1 MTPEEEVIYLR
12 QENQALRERARVQQ
26 ETIDVQQ
33 RVIDQQQRLIEG
45 LEQQTDRLSEQV
57 QALQER
63 LKKDSH
69 NSHLPPSSD
78 RFQRQPKSL
87 RKRSGK
93 QPGGQSG
100 HPGSTLLLSPT
111 PDQVIV
117 HPVECCQ
124 HCQQDLRKVESLA
137 VERRQVLDLPPK
149 RVVVIEHQAQQKCCP
164 SCHEISSAP
173 FPDDVR
179 APVQYGA
186 ALGAVGIYLVQQQLL
201 PYERACEVLEDLLG
215 PAMSVGTLQGLVE
228 RCAEQ
233 LEPVEQQIKAALSRA
248 EVLHQDETGLSVAGQ
263 RHWMHVSATEHL
275 THYAI
280 HPKRGKEAL
289 DAIGIL
295 ADFQGVSVHDGWR
308 SYWQFL
314 CQHALCNVHHLRD
327 LTFLHE
333 EQHQDWAGQ
342 MKTLL
347 LECKTAVDQAR
358 ALGLTRLH
366 PLEVAD
372 WKAQYVALLAEGYQ
386 ANPPAPP
393 PQVSRRGRRKQ
404 SAARNLLDRLS
415 THQEAV
421 LLFLD
426 NFAVP
431 FDNSLAERDIRM
443 VKVQQKVSGCF
454 RSPAGA
460 VAFCRIRGYLSTLR
474 KQGLAVL
481 TALEQA
487 LVGHPVSPAF

>member
-1 MTPEEEVIYLR
+1 MTKDEELEQLR
-12 QENQALRERARVQQ
+12 QENSALREQVA
-26 ETIDVQQ
+26 
-33 RVIDQQQRLIEG
+33 L
-45 LEQQTDRLSEQV
+45 LSERISVLEAQR
-57 QALQER
+57 A
-63 LKKDSH
+63 KDSH

-78 RFQRQPKSL
+78 RFGRQPKSL

-93 QPGGQSG
+93 QPGGQAG
-100 HPGSTLLLSPT
+100 HPGSTLKLSPT

-117 HPVECCQ
+117 HPVEVCQ
-124 HCQQDLRKVESLA
+124 HCQHDLREVESLQ

-149 RVVVIEHQAQQKCCP
+149 RVLVIEHQAHQKCCP
-164 SCHEISSAP
+164 ACQQISLAA

-186 ALGAVGIYLVQQQLL
+186 AIGAVGVYLVQQQLV
-201 PYERACEVLEDLLG
+201 PYERACEVVEDLLG
-215 PAMSVGTLQGLVE
+215 PSMSVGTLQGLVK
-228 RCAEQ
+228 RCAKQ
-233 LEPVEQQIKAALSRA
+233 LEPVEQQIKAALRRA
-248 EVLHQDETGLSVAGQ
+248 PVLHQDETGLYVAGQ
-263 RHWMHVSATEHL
+263 RHWMHVSATEQL
-275 THYAI
+275 THYAV
-280 HPKRGKEAL
+280 HPKRGKAAL
-289 DAIGIL
+289 DAIGIMV
-295 ADFQGVSVHDGWR
+295 DFHGVSVHDGWG

-327 LTFLHE
+327 LTFLYE
-333 EQHQDWAGQ
+333 ERLQAWAGE
-342 MKTLL
+342 MKELL
-347 LECKTAVDQAR
+347 LDSKAAVAQAR
-358 ALGLTRLH
+358 AEGRRCLH

-372 WKAQYVALLAEGYQ
+372 WKARYGALLAEGYQ
-386 ANPPAPP
+386 ANPPDPP
-393 PQVSRRGRRKQ
+393 PETSRRGRRKQ

-415 THQEAV
+415 KHQEAV

-460 VAFCRIRGYLSTLR
+460 QAFCRIRGYLSTLR
-474 KQGLAVL
+474 KQGVAVL

-487 LVGHPVSPAF
+487 LVGHPLSPAF

>member
-1 MTPEEEVIYLR
+1 MTKDEELEQLR
-12 QENQALRERARVQQ
+12 QENSALREQVA
-26 ETIDVQQ
+26 
-33 RVIDQQQRLIEG
+33 L
-45 LEQQTDRLSEQV
+45 LSERISVLEAQR
-57 QALQER
+57 A
-63 LKKDSH
+63 KDSH

-78 RFQRQPKSL
+78 RFGRQPKSL

-93 QPGGQSG
+93 QPGGQAG
-100 HPGSTLLLSPT
+100 HPGSTLKLSPT

-117 HPVECCQ
+117 HPVEVCQ
-124 HCQQDLRKVESLA
+124 HCQRDLREVESLQ

-149 RVVVIEHQAQQKCCP
+149 RVLVIEHQAQQKCCP
-164 SCHEISSAP
+164 ACHQISLAA
-173 FPDDVR
+173 FPEDVR

-186 ALGAVGIYLVQQQLL
+186 ALGAVGVYLVQQQLL
-201 PYERACEVLEDLLG
+201 PYERACEVVEDLLG

-228 RCAEQ
+228 RCAKQ
-233 LEPVEQQIKAALSRA
+233 LAPVEQQIKAALSRA
-248 EVLHQDETGLSVAGQ
+248 EVLHQDETGLYVAGQ
-263 RHWMHVSATEHL
+263 RHWMHVSATEQL
-275 THYAI
+275 THYAV

-295 ADFQGVSVHDGWR
+295 ADFVGVSVHDGWR

-327 LTFLHE
+327 LTFLYE
-333 EQHQDWAGQ
+333 ERLQAWAGE
-342 MKTLL
+342 MKELL
-347 LECKTAVDQAR
+347 LDSKAAVAQAR
-358 ALGLTRLH
+358 AEGRRCLH

-372 WKAQYVALLAEGYQ
+372 WKARYGALLAEGYQ
-386 ANPPAPP
+386 ANPPDPP
-393 PQVSRRGRRKQ
+393 PETSRRGRRKQ

-415 THQEAV
+415 KHQEAV

-460 VAFCRIRGYLSTLR
+460 QAFCRIRGYLSTLR
-474 KQGLAVL
+474 KQGVAVL

-487 LVGHPVSPAF
+487 LVGHPLSPAF